1 MNEGMGKEENKR
13 VKVVSEIIGVE
24 GLKIMRVENEVI
36 LNMDK
41 VEEMNIKGMEGNIKR
56 IVEIVEIE
64 DRNNL
69 GRNIELIEKEEKEK
83 RWMNKKR
90 DLSMNIGKIIMVK
103 MSERK
108 RIVELI
114 EVKKILERKEKEILR
129 RKDKK
134 KRNEIE
140 REVEKEKREI
150 EKGKI
155 RKDWVLGKLKKINKD
170 IEGDRREKRKI
181 EKDIRWWK

>member
-1 MNEGMGKEENKR
+1 MGKEENKR

-56 IVEIVEIE
+56 IEEIVEIE

-83 RWMNKKR
+83 R
-90 DLSMNIGKIIMVK
+90 
-103 MSERK
+103 
-108 RIVELI
+108 
-114 EVKKILERKEKEILR
+114 
-129 RKDKK
+129 
-134 KRNEIE
+134 
-140 REVEKEKREI
+140 
-150 EKGKI
+150 
-155 RKDWVLGKLKKINKD
+155 
-170 IEGDRREKRKI
+170 
-181 EKDIRWWK
+181 